1 MFSLFFYRIFLSY
14 NHSFKSKN
22 FRTVSMRASRFLFAT
37 LRETPNDAEVIS
49 HQLMLR
55 AGMIRKLASGL
66 YTWLPMGVRV
76 LNKVEA
82 IVREEMNRAGSL
94 ETLMPVTQPA
104 SLWEESGRYVQYG
117 PELLRFKDRHSNDFV
132 LGPTHE
138 EVITDLARNELKSYK
153 QLPMN
158 FYQIQTK
165 FRDEI
170 RPRFGVMRS
179 REFIMKDAY
188 SFHVDQASLQETY
201 DVMYDTYCRIF
212 SRLGLNFRPVQADT
226 GSIGGSGSHEFH
238 VLASSGEDDIAFST
252 ESDYAANVE
261 MAEAVLAGE
270 RAAPSQDLKIVDTP
284 NQKTIA
290 DVSAF
295 LNTDPAQSVK
305 ALLVQGIADEKGHVP
320 VIALFLRGD
329 HELNE
334 IKAEKH
340 PLIAA
345 PLTFA
350 TDVQL
355 NTLGL
360 TAGFCGP
367 QGLVEKGL
375 TVIVDRAASVLSD
388 FVAGA
393 NEVDKHATG
402 INWERDATFTEVF
415 DLRNVVEGDP
425 SPDGQG
431 TILIKRGIEVG
442 HIFQLGTK
450 YSEALGCKV
459 LGDDGKPLVV
469 TMGCYGIGVT
479 RVVASAI
486 EQNFDEKGIIWPSA
500 IAPFEVAIVPMN
512 AQKSPRTLEAA
523 EALYAELQAAGY
535 DVLLD
540 DRNERPGV
548 KFSDLELTGIPH
560 RIVIGEK
567 GLDAGTF
574 EYKGRRDAESVNLSK
589 DELLA
594 KLVK

>member
-1 MFSLFFYRIFLSY
+1 
-14 NHSFKSKN
+14 
-22 FRTVSMRASRFLFAT
+22 MRASRFLFAT
-37 LRETPNDAEVIS
+37 LRETPSDAEVIS

-94 ETLMPVTQPA
+94 EVFMPVTQPA
-104 SLWEESGRYVQYG
+104 SLWEESGRFVQYG
-117 PELLRFKDRHSNDFV
+117 PELLRFKDRHNNDFV

-153 QLPMN
+153 QLPIN

-188 SFHVDQASLQETY
+188 SFHIDQESLQETY
-201 DVMYDTYCRIF
+201 DIMYDTYCRIF
-212 SRLGLNFRPVQADT
+212 TRLGLNFRPVQADT

-238 VLASSGEDDIAFST
+238 VLASSGEDDIVFST

-261 MAEAVLAGE
+261 KAEALLVGE
-270 RAAPSQDLKIVDTP
+270 RAAPTQELKFVDTP

-295 LNTDPAQSVK
+295 LNTNPAQSVK
-305 ALLVQGIADEKGHVP
+305 ALLVQGFADEKGKVP
-320 VIALFLRGD
+320 VVALFLRGD

-340 PLIAA
+340 SLIAS
-345 PLTFA
+345 PLEFA
-350 TDVQL
+350 TEAQL
-355 NTLGL
+355 QENGL

-375 TVIVDRAASVLSD
+375 TVIIDRAASVLSD

-393 NEVDKHATG
+393 NLIDQHATG
-402 INWERDATFTEVF
+402 INWERDAQFTEVY

-425 SPDGQG
+425 SPDGKG
-431 TILIKRGIEVG
+431 TLQIKRGIEVG
-442 HIFQLGTK
+442 HIFQLGQK

-459 LGDDGKPLVV
+459 LGDDGKPQTV

-486 EQNFDEKGIIWPSA
+486 EQNFDDKGIIWPAA
-500 IAPFEVAIVPMN
+500 IAPFDIAIVPMN
-512 AQKSPRTLEAA
+512 AHKSPRTVEAA
-523 EALYAELQAAGY
+523 ESLYAELQAQGF

-574 EYKGRRDAESVNLSK
+574 EYKGRTDAESVNISK
-589 DELLA
+589 EELMA
-594 KLVK
+594 KFAK

>member
-1 MFSLFFYRIFLSY
+1 
-14 NHSFKSKN
+14 
-22 FRTVSMRASRFLFAT
+22 MRASRFLFAT

-117 PELLRFKDRHSNDFV
+117 PELLRFKDRHTNDFV

-212 SRLGLNFRPVQADT
+212 TRLGLNFRPVQADT

-238 VLASSGEDDIAFST
+238 VLLASSGEDDIAFST
-252 ESDYAANVE
+252 ASDFAANVE
-261 MAEAVLAGE
+261 MAEAVLVGE
-270 RAAPSQDLKIVDTP
+270 RAEPKQQFAIVDTP

-290 DVSAF
+290 DVSTF

-305 ALLVQGIADEKGHVP
+305 ALLVQGVADDKGQIP
-320 VIALFLRGD
+320 VVALFLRGD

-345 PLTFA
+345 PLAFA
-350 TDVQL
+350 TDEQL
-355 NTLGL
+355 KALDL

-375 TVIVDRAASVLSD
+375 TVIADRAASVLSD

-393 NEVDKHATG
+393 NQVDQHATG
-402 INWERDATFTEVF
+402 VNWERDAKFTEVF

-442 HIFQLGTK
+442 HIFQLGQK

-486 EQNFDEKGIIWPSA
+486 EQNFDEKGIIWPTA
-500 IAPFEVAIVPMN
+500 IAPFEIAIVPMN

-523 EALYAELQAAGY
+523 EALYIELQAAGY

-574 EYKGRRDAESVNLSK
+574 EYKGRRDAESVDLSK
-589 DELLA
+589 ADLLA
-594 KLVK
+594 KLAK

>member
-1 MFSLFFYRIFLSY
+1 
-14 NHSFKSKN
+14 
-22 FRTVSMRASRFLFAT
+22 MRASRFLFAT

-82 IVREEMNRAGSL
+82 IVREEMNRAGAL
-94 ETLMPVTQPA
+94 ETFMPVTQPA

-117 PELLRFKDRHSNDFV
+117 PELLRFKDRHDNPFV

-153 QLPMN
+153 QLPIN

-188 SFHVDQASLQETY
+188 SFHTNQASLQETY

-212 SRLGLNFRPVQADT
+212 SRLGLDFRPVQADT

-252 ESDYAANVE
+252 ESDYAANIE
-261 MAEAVLAGE
+261 MAEAILVGE
-270 RAAPSQDLKIVDTP
+270 RAAATQELNIVDTP

-295 LNTDPAQSVK
+295 LGTNSNQSVK
-305 ALLVQGIADEKGHVP
+305 ALLVQGVADESGQIP

-340 PLIAA
+340 PQIAA

-350 TDVQL
+350 TDAQIAA
-355 NTLGL
+355 LGL
-360 TAGFCGP
+360 TAGFVGP
-367 QGLVEKGL
+367 QGLVEKGI

-393 NEVDKHATG
+393 NQVDQHATG
-402 INWERDATFTEVF
+402 VNWERDAQYTEVY

-425 SPDGQG
+425 SPDGKG
-431 TILIKRGIEVG
+431 TLQIKRGIEVG

-459 LGDDGKPLVV
+459 LGEDGKPFTV

-486 EQNFDEKGIIWPSA
+486 EQNFDDKGIIWPAA
-500 IAPFEVAIVPMN
+500 IAPFEIAIVPMN
-512 AQKSPRTLEAA
+512 AHKSPRTLEAA

-574 EYKGRRDAESVNLSK
+574 EYKGRRDAESSNLTK
-589 DELLA
+589 EELLIKIA
-594 KLVK
+594 K

>member
-1 MFSLFFYRIFLSY
+1 
-14 NHSFKSKN
+14 
-22 FRTVSMRASRFLFAT
+22 MRASRFLFAT

-261 MAEAVLAGE
+261 MAEAVLTGE
-270 RAAPSQDLKIVDTP
+270 RAAPTQDLKIVDTP

-340 PLIAA
+340 PLIAT

-350 TDVQL
+350 TDAQL
-355 NTLGL
+355 SALDL

-367 QGLVEKGL
+367 QGLVDKGL

-574 EYKGRRDAESVNLSK
+574 EYKGRTDAESVNLSK

>member
-1 MFSLFFYRIFLSY
+1 
-14 NHSFKSKN
+14 
-22 FRTVSMRASRFLFAT
+22 MRASRFLFAT

-261 MAEAVLAGE
+261 MAEAVLTGE

-512 AQKSPRTLEAA
+512 TQKSPRTLEAA

>member
-1 MFSLFFYRIFLSY
+1 
-14 NHSFKSKN
+14 
-22 FRTVSMRASRFLFAT
+22 MRASRFLFAT

-82 IVREEMNRAGSL
+82 IVREEMDRVGSL
-94 ETLMPVTQPA
+94 QVLMPVTQPA
-104 SLWEESGRYVQYG
+104 SLWHESGRFVQYG
-117 PELLRFKDRHSNDFV
+117 SELLRFKDRHNNDFV

-138 EVITDLARNELKSYK
+138 EVITDIARNELKSYK
-153 QLPMN
+153 QLPAN
-158 FYQIQTK
+158 FYQVQTK

-201 DVMYDTYCRIF
+201 DNMYAAYCKIF
-212 SRLGLNFRPVQADT
+212 NRLGLNFRPVQADT

-261 MAEAVLAGE
+261 MAEAVLVGE
-270 RAAPSQDLKIVDTP
+270 RAAPTKALEIVDTP

-290 DVSAF
+290 DVSEF
-295 LNTDPAQSVK
+295 LKSDPAMSVK
-305 ALLVQGIADEKGHVP
+305 ALLVQGVAKEGEDTPIV
-320 VIALFLRGD
+320 ALFLRGD

-340 PLIAA
+340 PLIAT
-345 PLTFA
+345 PLVFA
-350 TDVQL
+350 TEEQL
-355 NTLGL
+355 VALDL

-367 QGLVEKGL
+367 QGLVKKGM

-393 NEVDKHATG
+393 NEVDKHAVG
-402 INWERDATFTEVF
+402 VNWERDAQFTEVY

-442 HIFQLGTK
+442 HIFQLGQK

-459 LGDDGKPLVV
+459 LGEDGKPLVV

-512 AQKSPRTLEAA
+512 AHKSPRTLEAA
-523 EALYAELQAAGY
+523 EALYAELTAAGY

-574 EYKGRRDAESVNLSK
+574 EYKGRRDAESVNISK
-589 DELLA
+589 EELLTKIA
-594 KLVK
+594 K

>member
-1 MFSLFFYRIFLSY
+1 
-14 NHSFKSKN
+14 
-22 FRTVSMRASRFLFAT
+22 
-37 LRETPNDAEVIS
+37 
-49 HQLMLR
+49 MLR

-82 IVREEMNRAGSL
+82 IVREEMDRAGSL
-94 ETLMPVTQPA
+94 QVLMPVTQPA

-117 PELLRFKDRHSNDFV
+117 PELLRFKDRHTNDFV

-153 QLPMN
+153 QLPAN
-158 FYQIQTK
+158 FYQVQTK

-188 SFHVDQASLQETY
+188 SFHADQESLQETY
-201 DVMYDTYCRIF
+201 DKMYDAYCKIF
-212 SRLGLNFRPVQADT
+212 TRLGLNFRPVQADT

-252 ESDYAANVE
+252 ESDYAANIE
-261 MAEAVLAGE
+261 MAEAVLVGE
-270 RAAPSQDLKIVDTP
+270 RAAPAQELKVVDTP

-290 DVSAF
+290 DVSNF
-295 LNTDPAQSVK
+295 LGTDPAHSVK
-305 ALLVQGIADEKGHVP
+305 ALLVQGVAAEEGKAAP
-320 VIALFLRGD
+320 VVALFLRGD

-340 PLIAA
+340 PKIAA
-345 PLTFA
+345 PLAFA
-350 TDVQL
+350 TEAQL
-355 NTLGL
+355 AELGL
-360 TAGFCGP
+360 TAGFVGP

-393 NEVDKHATG
+393 NEADKHATG
-402 INWERDATFTEVF
+402 VNWDRDAQFTEVY

-425 SPDGQG
+425 SPDGKG
-431 TILIKRGIEVG
+431 TLQIKRGIEVG
-442 HIFQLGTK
+442 HIFQLGKK

-459 LGDDGKPLVV
+459 LGEDGKPFTV

-486 EQNFDEKGIIWPSA
+486 EQNYDEKGIIWPSA

-512 AQKSPRTLEAA
+512 AHKSPRTLEAA

-589 DELLA
+589 EELLVKIA
-594 KLVK
+594 K

>member
-1 MFSLFFYRIFLSY
+1 
-14 NHSFKSKN
+14 
-22 FRTVSMRASRFLFAT
+22 MRASRFLFAT

-82 IVREEMNRAGSL
+82 IVREEMNRAGAL
-94 ETLMPVTQPA
+94 ETFMPVTQPA

-117 PELLRFKDRHSNDFV
+117 PELLRFKDRHDNPFV

-153 QLPMN
+153 QLPIN

-188 SFHVDQASLQETY
+188 SFHTDQASLQETY

-212 SRLGLNFRPVQADT
+212 SRLGLDFRPVQADT

-252 ESDYAANVE
+252 ESDYAANIE
-261 MAEAVLAGE
+261 MAEAILVGE
-270 RAAPSQDLKIVDTP
+270 RAAATQELNIVDTP

-290 DVSAF
+290 EVSAF
-295 LNTDPAQSVK
+295 LGTNSNQSVK
-305 ALLVQGIADEKGHVP
+305 ALLVQGVADETGQVP

-340 PLIAA
+340 PQIAA

-350 TDVQL
+350 TDAQIAA
-355 NTLGL
+355 LGL
-360 TAGFCGP
+360 TAGFVGP
-367 QGLVEKGL
+367 QGLVEKGI

-393 NEVDKHATG
+393 NQVDQHATG
-402 INWERDATFTEVF
+402 VNWERDAQYTEVY

-431 TILIKRGIEVG
+431 TLQIKRGIEVG

-459 LGDDGKPLVV
+459 LGEDGKPFTV

-486 EQNFDEKGIIWPSA
+486 EQNFDDKGIIWPAA
-500 IAPFEVAIVPMN
+500 IAPFEIAIVPMN
-512 AQKSPRTLEAA
+512 AHKSPRTLEAA

-574 EYKGRRDAESVNLSK
+574 EYKGRRDAESSNLTK
-589 DELLA
+589 EELLIQIA
-594 KLVK
+594 K

>member
-1 MFSLFFYRIFLSY
+1 
-14 NHSFKSKN
+14 
-22 FRTVSMRASRFLFAT
+22 MRASRFLFAT

-212 SRLGLNFRPVQADT
+212 TRLGLNFRPVQADT

-252 ESDYAANVE
+252 VSDYAANVE
-261 MAEAVLAGE
+261 MAEAVLTGE
-270 RAAPSQDLKIVDTP
+270 RAEPTQDLKIVDTP
-284 NQKTIA
+284 NKKTIA

-295 LNTDPAQSVK
+295 LNKDPAQSVK
-305 ALLVQGIADEKGHVP
+305 ALLVQGVVDEKGHVP

-350 TDVQL
+350 TDAQL
-355 NTLGL
+355 NALGL

-367 QGLVEKGL
+367 QGLVDKGL

-402 INWERDATFTEVF
+402 INWERDAKFTEVF

-523 EALYAELQAAGY
+523 EILYAELQAAGY

-574 EYKGRRDAESVNLSK
+574 EYKGRRDAESINLSK

>member
-1 MFSLFFYRIFLSY
+1 
-14 NHSFKSKN
+14 
-22 FRTVSMRASRFLFAT
+22 MRASRFLFAT

-76 LNKVEA
+76 LNKVAA
-82 IVREEMNRAGSL
+82 IVHEEMNNAGSL
-94 ETLMPVTQPA
+94 EVLMPVTQPA

-117 PELLRFKDRHSNDFV
+117 PELLRFKDRHGNPFV

-153 QLPMN
+153 QLPAN
-158 FYQIQTK
+158 FYQVQTK

-188 SFHVDQASLQETY
+188 SFHANQESLQETY
-201 DVMYDTYCRIF
+201 DIMYGAYCKIF
-212 SRLGLNFRPVQADT
+212 SRLGLDFRPVQADT

-252 ESDYAANVE
+252 ESDYAANIE
-261 MAEAVLAGE
+261 MAEAILVGE
-270 RAAPSQDLKIVDTP
+270 RAAPTKALEVVDTP

-290 DVSAF
+290 DVSNF
-295 LNTDPAQSVK
+295 LKSDPSHSVK
-305 ALLVQGIADEKGHVP
+305 ALLVQGIATEEGQATP
-320 VIALFLRGD
+320 VVALFLRGD

-340 PLIAA
+340 PRIAS

-350 TDVQL
+350 TEEQL
-355 NTLGL
+355 VALGL

-375 TVIVDRAASVLSD
+375 TVIVDRSASVLSD

-393 NEVDKHATG
+393 NEVDKHVTG
-402 INWERDATFTEVF
+402 LNWERDAQFTEVY

-425 SPDGQG
+425 SPDGKG
-431 TILIKRGIEVG
+431 TLQIKRGIEVG
-442 HIFQLGTK
+442 HIFQLGQK

-459 LGDDGKPLVV
+459 LGEDGKPFTV

-486 EQNFDEKGIIWPSA
+486 EQNFDEKGIIWPAA

-512 AQKSPRTLEAA
+512 AHKSPRSLEAA
-523 EALYAELQAAGY
+523 EALYAELTTAGY

-574 EYKGRRDAESVNLSK
+574 EYKGRRDAESVNISK
-589 DELLA
+589 EELLA
-594 KLVK
+594 KIAK

>member
-1 MFSLFFYRIFLSY
+1 
-14 NHSFKSKN
+14 
-22 FRTVSMRASRFLFAT
+22 MRASRFLFAT

-94 ETLMPVTQPA
+94 EVFMPVTQPS
-104 SLWEESGRYVQYG
+104 SLWEESGRFVQYG
-117 PELLRFKDRHSNDFV
+117 PELLRFKDRHNNDFV

-153 QLPMN
+153 QLPIN

-188 SFHVDQASLQETY
+188 SFHIDQASLQETY

-212 SRLGLNFRPVQADT
+212 TRLGLDFRPVQADT

-261 MAEAVLAGE
+261 MAEAVLVGE
-270 RAAPSQDLKIVDTP
+270 RAAPTKELTLVDTP

-295 LNTDPAQSVK
+295 LKTETKDSVK
-305 ALLVQGIADEKGHVP
+305 ALLVQGIADEKGNVP
-320 VIALFLRGD
+320 VVALFLRGD

-340 PLIAA
+340 AAIAA

-350 TDVQL
+350 TEEQISA
-355 NTLGL
+355 LGL
-360 TAGFCGP
+360 TTGFIGP

-393 NEVDKHATG
+393 NEADKHATG
-402 INWERDATFTEVF
+402 VNWERDAKFTEVY

-425 SPDGQG
+425 SPDGKG

-442 HIFQLGTK
+442 HIFQLGKK
-450 YSEALGCKV
+450 YSEALDCKV
-459 LGDDGKPLVV
+459 LGEDGKPQVV

-486 EQNFDEKGIIWPSA
+486 EQNFDDKGIIWPAA
-500 IAPFEVAIVPMN
+500 IAPFDVAIVPMN
-512 AQKSPRTLEAA
+512 AHKSPRALAAA
-523 EALYAELQAAGY
+523 EELYAELQAAGY
-535 DVLLD
+535 DVILD

-574 EYKGRRDAESVNLSK
+574 EYKGRTDAESVNISK
-589 DELLA
+589 EELLA
-594 KLVK
+594 KFAK

>member
-1 MFSLFFYRIFLSY
+1 
-14 NHSFKSKN
+14 
-22 FRTVSMRASRFLFAT
+22 MRASRFLFAT

-82 IVREEMNRAGSL
+82 IVREEMDRAGSL
-94 ETLMPVTQPA
+94 QVLMPVTQPA

-117 PELLRFKDRHSNDFV
+117 PELLRFKDRHNNDFV

-153 QLPMN
+153 QLPAN
-158 FYQIQTK
+158 FYQVQTK

-201 DVMYDTYCRIF
+201 DVMYDAYCKIF
-212 SRLGLNFRPVQADT
+212 TRLGLNFRPVQADT

-261 MAEAVLAGE
+261 MAEAVLVGE
-270 RAAPSQDLKIVDTP
+270 RSAPTQALTIVDTP

-295 LNTDPAQSVK
+295 LNSDPAQSVK
-305 ALLVQGIADEKGHVP
+305 ALLVQGVAEEGQATP
-320 VIALFLRGD
+320 VVALFLRGD

-340 PLIAA
+340 PLIAS
-345 PLTFA
+345 PLMFA
-350 TDVQL
+350 TEEQIAE
-355 NTLGL
+355 LGL
-360 TAGFCGP
+360 TPGFCGP

-375 TVIVDRAASVLSD
+375 TVIIDRAASVLSD

-393 NEVDKHATG
+393 NEADKHATG
-402 INWERDATFTEVF
+402 VNWERDAQFTEVY

-425 SPDGQG
+425 SPDGKG
-431 TILIKRGIEVG
+431 TIQIKRGIEVG
-442 HIFQLGTK
+442 HIFQLGQK

-486 EQNFDEKGIIWPSA
+486 EQNFDDKGIIWPAA
-500 IAPFEVAIVPMN
+500 IAPFDIAIVPMN
-512 AQKSPRTLEAA
+512 AHKSPRTVEAA
-523 EALYAELQAAGY
+523 EALYAELTAAGY

-548 KFSDLELTGIPH
+548 KFSDIELTGIPH

-574 EYKGRRDAESVNLSK
+574 EYKGRTDVESTNLTK
-589 DELLA
+589 EELLA
-594 KLVK
+594 KVTK

>member
-1 MFSLFFYRIFLSY
+1 
-14 NHSFKSKN
+14 
-22 FRTVSMRASRFLFAT
+22 MRASRFLFAT

-82 IVREEMNRAGSL
+82 IVREEMDRVGSL
-94 ETLMPVTQPA
+94 QVLMPVTQPA
-104 SLWEESGRYVQYG
+104 SLWHESGRFVQYG
-117 PELLRFKDRHSNDFV
+117 SELLRFKDRHNNDFV

-138 EVITDLARNELKSYK
+138 EVITDIARNELKSYK
-153 QLPMN
+153 QLPAN
-158 FYQIQTK
+158 FYQVQTK

-201 DVMYDTYCRIF
+201 DNMYAAYCKIF
-212 SRLGLNFRPVQADT
+212 NRLGLNFRPVQADT

-261 MAEAVLAGE
+261 MAEAVLVGE
-270 RAAPSQDLKIVDTP
+270 RAAPTKALEIVDTP

-290 DVSAF
+290 DVSEF
-295 LNTDPAQSVK
+295 LKSDPAMSVK
-305 ALLVQGIADEKGHVP
+305 ALLVQGVAKEGEDTPIV
-320 VIALFLRGD
+320 ALFLRGD

-340 PLIAA
+340 PLIAT
-345 PLTFA
+345 PLVFA
-350 TDVQL
+350 TEEQL
-355 NTLGL
+355 VALDL

-367 QGLVEKGL
+367 QGLVKKGM

-393 NEVDKHATG
+393 NEVDKHAVG
-402 INWERDATFTEVF
+402 VNWERDAQFTEVY

-442 HIFQLGTK
+442 HIFQLGQK

-459 LGDDGKPLVV
+459 LGEDGKPLVV

-512 AQKSPRTLEAA
+512 AHKSPRTLEAA
-523 EALYAELQAAGY
+523 EALYAELTATGY

-574 EYKGRRDAESVNLSK
+574 EYKGRRDAESVNISK
-589 DELLA
+589 EELLTKIA
-594 KLVK
+594 K

>member
-1 MFSLFFYRIFLSY
+1 
-14 NHSFKSKN
+14 
-22 FRTVSMRASRFLFAT
+22 MRASRFLFAT

-212 SRLGLNFRPVQADT
+212 TRLGLNFRPVQADT

-252 ESDYAANVE
+252 VSDYAANVE
-261 MAEAVLAGE
+261 MAEAVLTGE
-270 RAAPSQDLKIVDTP
+270 RAEPTQDLKIVDTP
-284 NQKTIA
+284 NKKTIA
-290 DVSAF
+290 DVSVF

-305 ALLVQGIADEKGHVP
+305 ALLVQGVVDEKGHVP

-350 TDVQL
+350 TDAQL
-355 NTLGL
+355 NALGL

-367 QGLVEKGL
+367 QGLVDKGL

-402 INWERDATFTEVF
+402 INWERDAKFTEVF

-523 EALYAELQAAGY
+523 EILYAELQAAGY

-574 EYKGRRDAESVNLSK
+574 EYKGRRDAESINLSK
-589 DELLA
+589 D
-594 KLVK
+594 